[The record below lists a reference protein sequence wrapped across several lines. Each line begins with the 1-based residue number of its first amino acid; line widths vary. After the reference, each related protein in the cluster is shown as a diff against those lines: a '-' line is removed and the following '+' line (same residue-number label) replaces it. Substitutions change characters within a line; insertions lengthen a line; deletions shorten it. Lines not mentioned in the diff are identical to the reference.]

1 VNKGQH
7 SPFPRRTRFDDNG
20 EMAASDEQGGSSDRS
35 GSLGPGLAH
44 YSGGGI
50 ITVSQEILNSTQDLN
65 EEQTTL

>member
-1 VNKGQH
+1 MFGSVNKGQH
-7 SPFPRRTRFDDNG
+7 SPFPRRKIDDNG

-35 GSLGPGLAH
+35 GSVGPGLAH

-65 EEQTTL
+65 EN